1 MRYEE
6 LSLPLAQE
14 PLRIRFHPH
23 VTVLAGLTGANRAAF
38 IDAFVAAAIGQA
50 PGGSL
55 VYLDRGGRRIDVHDQ
70 ALHFLDAAPGPS
82 PAPIDVRAGMG
93 EMRSLLVVGAE
104 DLGLPRPL
112 DDPIGLARQT
122 ELLTASDE
130 LERARQE
137 REEIT
142 VRRTR
147 RARLMTELEQAESTL
162 ADLGTAADRAAHNR
176 ARTLVELERIRSVIT
191 AVDASKDSRRRDD
204 LLLVDAQ
211 ELQSLADEWSAA
223 VKNHDQLM
231 IQFRDHPRLDSA
243 QLTELAD
250 APESISPGLRRAI
263 VELDQT
269 STQRDRLA
277 AAVESLRDNP
287 RLSSSSDPRVLALAT
302 VDQDQLWMAHRHAL
316 LATDALEA
324 ASSKEAKLEDED
336 ARVRSDV
343 EDATAEADAAA
354 NRAERRSLPGIIAT
368 TVLLFLAVLLPAAGF
383 GELFLP
389 TFAVAAIASF
399 FTLVQVPKLQSRRAT
414 HAAEAL
420 LQRVGATNIHQFRQ
434 RFTDNPTSPRWQNAN
449 RIVGEYES
457 AMAAWHALVGDF
469 DIREVGAL
477 EDDIHLCVATL
488 NPQVLATKTIAAK
501 RNLAHAQVNFEEAT
515 RRLEMLIAPFGLTL
529 DKIPPDVSVESA
541 LGERIALAA
550 IGRLQREIGE
560 AEELERKYTNRLDSH
575 LCSIGF
581 EDGSL
586 EARIG
591 AYGWALE
598 DARQRAQLRA
608 ETKPLEEL
616 TAARDALE
624 AQLEADSSTIAT
636 VDDTAAYEGVHITE
650 LRQHREDL
658 RAQAAQITIA
668 DSHEVQLRIMT
679 LEGRIAVLEQDVA
692 PEAGVLVSRPVDHL
706 VDTLV
711 RFRPT
716 WPTST
721 DDPLPAVLNDPFG
734 AAPTALRGQLLDALL
749 EVAQVTQIILL
760 TDDTRVTNWARSE
773 AAKGH
778 LSLIE
783 PSRAGA

>member
-6 LSLPLAQE
+6 LSLPLAEE
-14 PLRIRFHPH
+14 PLRIRFHPR

-38 IDAFVAAAIGQA
+38 IDAFAAAATGQA

-82 PAPIDVRAGMG
+82 PAPIDVRAGIG

-122 ELLTASDE
+122 ELLTARDE
-130 LERARQE
+130 LERAHHE
-137 REEIT
+137 RDEIT

-147 RARLMTELEQAESTL
+147 RTRLLAELEQAEATL

-176 ARTLVELERIRSVIT
+176 AHTLVALERIRSVIT
-191 AVDASKDSRRRDD
+191 AVDASEDSRRRDD
-204 LLLVDAQ
+204 LLLVDSQ

-223 VKNHDQLM
+223 VKHLDQLTT
-231 IQFRDHPRLDSA
+231 QFRDYPRLDMA
-243 QLTELAD
+243 QLAELAD
-250 APESISPGLRRAI
+250 VPESISPGLRRAI
-263 VELDQT
+263 SELDRIGA
-269 STQRDRLA
+269 QRDRLE
-277 AAVESLRDNP
+277 AAVEDLRDNP
-287 RLSSSSDPRVLALAT
+287 RLYSSSDPRVLALAT

-336 ARVRSDV
+336 VQMRAEV
-343 EDATAEADAAA
+343 EAATAEADAVAG
-354 NRAERRSLPGIIAT
+354 RAERLSLPGIIAT
-368 TVLLFLAVLLPAAGF
+368 TILLFLAVLLPTAGF
-383 GELFLP
+383 GELLLP
-389 TFAVAAIASF
+389 AFAAAAVASF
-399 FTLVQVPKLQSRRAT
+399 FTLVQMPRLRSRRAT

-420 LQRVGATNIHQFRQ
+420 LQSAGATNIHQFRQ
-434 RFTDNPTSPRWQNAN
+434 RFTENPASPRWQKAN

-457 AMAAWHALVGDF
+457 AMAAWHSLVGDF

-477 EDDIHLCVATL
+477 EDEIHICATTL
-488 NPQVLATKTIAAK
+488 NPEILATKTISTK
-501 RNLAHAQVNFEEAT
+501 RNFAHAQADFDQAT
-515 RRLEMLIAPFGLTL
+515 QRLATLMTPFGLTL
-529 DKIPPDVSVESA
+529 ADIPPESSVESA
-541 LGERIALAA
+541 LDERIALAEV
-550 IGRLQREIGE
+550 GRLQRKIGE

-608 ETKPLEEL
+608 ETRPLDEL

-624 AQLEADSSTIAT
+624 EQLEADSSTVPAT
-636 VDDTAAYEGVHITE
+636 DDTTVYEGVHITD
-650 LRQHREDL
+650 LRRHREDL
-658 RAQAAQITIA
+658 RAQVAQITIV
-668 DSHEVQLRIMT
+668 DSHEVQRQIMK

-692 PEAGVLVSRPVDHL
+692 PEAGVLVARPVDHL

-749 EVAQVTQIILL
+749 EVAQVTQLILL
-760 TDDTRVTNWARSE
+760 TDDARVTRWARAE
-773 AAKGH
+773 AANGR

-783 PSRAGA
+783 PSPAGA